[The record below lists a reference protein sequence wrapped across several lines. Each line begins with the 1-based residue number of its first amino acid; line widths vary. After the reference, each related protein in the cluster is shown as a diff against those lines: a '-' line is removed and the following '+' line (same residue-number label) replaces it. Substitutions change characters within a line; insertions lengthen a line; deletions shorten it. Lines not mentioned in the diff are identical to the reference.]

1 MSLSAPDQSAPV
13 TSAKRVAIP
22 KDGKGN
28 AVISEQKHRLIN
40 VLQEYSKSKNNN
52 PKANFDES
60 GTQVEVR
67 CRGNFQTSGT

>member
-13 TSAKRVAIP
+13 PSTKRVDVP

-28 AVISEQKHRLIN
+28 AVISGQKHRLIN
-40 VLQEYSKSKNNN
+40 ILQENSKSKNNY

-60 GTQVEVR
+60 GTQVEV
-67 CRGNFQTSGT
+67 CC